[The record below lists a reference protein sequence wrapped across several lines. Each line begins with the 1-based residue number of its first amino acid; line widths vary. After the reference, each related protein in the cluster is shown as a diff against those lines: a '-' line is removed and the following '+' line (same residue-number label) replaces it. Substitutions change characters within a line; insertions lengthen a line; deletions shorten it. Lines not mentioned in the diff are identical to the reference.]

1 MLFAAKRM
9 NIPFCEVIN
18 GTIGKEHW
26 AYTNLRLHHSLD
38 STIMPDVFWTWD
50 PLSSKYI
57 QVENQEK
64 YTSPRII
71 YGGNPR
77 FHYWKKGGKKSQL
90 KKGGSKKIL
99 IAHQYLSTP
108 SIELLKAIENSPPS
122 FDWIFRLHPQSE
134 ILKSLYVNFFKNF
147 KTPVKVVSAQD
158 ENIFEQLNNSTHLI
172 TEFSTTAVEALEFDV
187 NVILTDQ
194 AGAELYENYV
204 SDGFMSVAITE
215 GDILK
220 AILNDQKEMTKPVME
235 NMQPALA
242 VSELIDQSSL
252 PKDEIFSNS
261 AIDKTSK
268 RIRYVYS
275 GQYKVLEKCLIGS
288 PAEPVVETSK
298 NRI

>member
-1 MLFAAKRM
+1 M
-9 NIPFCEVIN
+9 
-18 GTIGKEHW
+18 
-26 AYTNLRLHHSLD
+26 
-38 STIMPDVFWTWD
+38 
-50 PLSSKYI
+50 
-57 QVENQEK
+57 
-64 YTSPRII
+64 
-71 YGGNPR
+71 
-77 FHYWKKGGKKSQL
+77 
-90 KKGGSKKIL
+90 
-99 IAHQYLSTP
+99 
-108 SIELLKAIENSPPS
+108 
-122 FDWIFRLHPQSE
+122 
-134 ILKSLYVNFFKNF
+134 
-147 KTPVKVVSAQD
+147 KVVSAQD

-275 GQYKVLEKCLIGS
+275 GQYKVLEK
-288 PAEPVVETSK
+288 VFDRFTSRARRRNLEK
-298 NRI
+298 